1 MSNGHSVSVID
12 DDRSIREAIGALL
25 RSVGFSVAGFD
36 SAEEFLKSG
45 RPASTVCLIL
55 DLRMPGM
62 GGLELQHRLS
72 RDGHR
77 VPIIVLSAH
86 ADEGARVRA
95 MQAGAVAFLQK
106 PFDNEMLLGTIESVR
121 LRGSGSRRRE
131 PGA

>member
-45 RPASTVCLIL
+45 SPASTVCLIL

-106 PFDNEMLLGTIESVR
+106 PFDNEMLLGTIELVR
-121 LRGSGSRRRE
+121 LR
-131 PGA
+131 